1 MIDIIFAEISQG
13 LFVGRVNELRNLQ
26 KIWNLICESSGE
38 HYAYSLLNTSGIGK
52 TTLLEYFGKSIM
64 EKKSGL
70 FIKIRASYDDFNYNK
85 YVSNWIKSIYKII
98 QSNLEL
104 IKGAIEK
111 EKNENL
117 KRLKNNYYEKVID
130 IIEREYKNQNY
141 KSNEGT
147 SIISD
152 LSEIIPIL
160 LVIDEVQVWQE
171 IKFMSELNKEET
183 ALHCMAR
190 SVAQLLNAK
199 VLVIFS
205 GTQYRILSEIGRDI
219 GSPIRNKVR
228 PILIQLFSQED
239 IKNYAKEIKNRIIK
253 YIKEED
259 KEALNICVKSY
270 EEFLLKFSG
279 GHARTIQFITEYF
292 IDKLESLISLAKI
305 NKEKFNNEFI
315 ELFLKPQTV
324 KLFIPQLKEH
334 LRNAIRDLQKK
345 MEYKKVHEWIIRNAM
360 QSLKLEQG
368 DGLNYNELEILE
380 DLVHVGILAKNSE
393 DNYYLTSYFHL
404 LAYLDAIEDENTIFL
419 KEVLENKYFVRLC
432 GSHSGLGYVFEEV
445 LLSVFLLIPKT
456 KIGFEIN
463 KEQLPF
469 NALKDYEVIVS
480 NERIDFSKIE
490 IRDNTIN
497 HYRMSEGIDFII
509 RDGEKII
516 LIQITTVG
524 IKMKDKI
531 EANMNIIG
539 DKIKGLIEVGK
550 KLQENQIVKRD
561 ELKVIG
567 WIISLFEIK
576 DEKIRERIEIP
587 EWIRIDDGEKVKNL
601 IGDKLYQ
608 KIYQT
613 KIFINYT

>member
-52 TTLLEYFGKSIM
+52 TTLLEHFATKII
-64 EKKSGL
+64 ENNQGL
-70 FIKIRASYDDFNYNK
+70 PIRILASFDDRDYNL
-85 YVSNWIKSIYKII
+85 YVSNWLNSFRNCVVNNKLFIENYIKT
-98 QSNLEL
+98 
-104 IKGAIEK
+104 
-111 EKNENL
+111 
-117 KRLKNNYYEKVID
+117 
-130 IIEREYKNQNY
+130 NY
-141 KSNEGT
+141 KSEIINEKIEEFQEILKDFNEEKNKRIYNYNIVPRLIK
-147 SIISD
+147 S
-152 LSEIIPIL
+152 LSNIIPIL

-199 VLVIFS
+199 VLMIFS

-334 LRNAIRDLQKK
+334 LRNAIRDIQKK
-345 MEYKKVHEWIIRNAM
+345 IEYKKVHEWIIRNAM
-360 QSLKLEQG
+360 QSLKLGQG

-463 KEQLPF
+463 KDQLPF

-613 KIFINYT
+613 KIFI